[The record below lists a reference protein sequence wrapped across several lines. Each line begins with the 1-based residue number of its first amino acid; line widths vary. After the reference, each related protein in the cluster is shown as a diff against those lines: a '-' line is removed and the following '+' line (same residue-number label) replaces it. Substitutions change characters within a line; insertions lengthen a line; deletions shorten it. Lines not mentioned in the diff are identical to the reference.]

1 MMNDPYMPQKFSI
14 GDMVLMD
21 SPEWPYLNGIGEV
34 IEYYLNGDSKL
45 TYVVRT
51 SVTDVGVSP
60 DLCIDARPIL
70 REQKLK
76 EIGI

>member
-1 MMNDPYMPQKFSI
+1 MNDPYMPQKFSI
-14 GDMVLMD
+14 VDMVLMD
-21 SPEWPYLNGIGEV
+21 SPEWPYLNQIGEV

-51 SVTDVGVSP
+51 STTDVGVSP

>member
-1 MMNDPYMPQKFSI
+1 MNDPYMPQKFSI
-14 GDMVLMD
+14 VDMVLMD
-21 SPEWPYLNGIGEV
+21 SPEWPYLNQIGEV

>member
-1 MMNDPYMPQKFSI
+1 MKFNI

-21 SPEWPYLNGIGEV
+21 SPDWPYLNQIGK
-34 IEYYLNGDSKL
+34 IQDTYYNGDDKL

-51 SVTDVGVSP
+51 ITTDVGVSP

-70 REQKLK
+70 RDNKLK
-76 EIGI
+76 ELGI